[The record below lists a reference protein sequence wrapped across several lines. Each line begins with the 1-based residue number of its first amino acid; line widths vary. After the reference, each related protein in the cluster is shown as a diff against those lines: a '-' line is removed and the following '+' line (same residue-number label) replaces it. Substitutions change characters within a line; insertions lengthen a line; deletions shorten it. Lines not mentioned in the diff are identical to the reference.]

1 MSANGQNFLHQES
14 EKEKEADL
22 LKLMSFGYFVS
33 VSFFLCIL
41 FVGVMLVKICGI
53 SCCRALIHIGWIFFS
68 WLAIAGF
75 LLTMLIIVA
84 RFAMQDFC
92 ESEATLVT
100 SSNIS
105 QVKAF
110 EQSAQYFNDCLDS
123 STSPT
128 MADNLGI
135 SSSLT
140 LLSDLN
146 TQNTDFYSN

>member
-1 MSANGQNFLHQES
+1 
-14 EKEKEADL
+14 
-22 LKLMSFGYFVS
+22 
-33 VSFFLCIL
+33 
-41 FVGVMLVKICGI
+41 
-53 SCCRALIHIGWIFFS
+53 
-68 WLAIAGF
+68 
-75 LLTMLIIVA
+75 
-84 RFAMQDFC
+84 MQDFC